1 MFWNPV
7 VECMPKDEL
16 KKLQFDSIKKL
27 VSDLYNS
34 NKFYRHK
41 MDSLN
46 VTPEDIVSLSDVS
59 KLPFMYKQEFRDNYP
74 TKMFNVPNTD
84 IVRYH
89 VSSGTTGKPTLVGYT
104 RNDLDYWTE
113 ALARSLTSIG
123 VGEEDTL
130 QVSYGYGLFTG
141 GLGLHYGA
149 ERVGASV
156 LPASTGST
164 ERQLELMQDLGVT
177 VIACTPSYFIH
188 MMEVADKLGI
198 DFRKDTKLKKAV
210 LGAEPWTEGMRDRI
224 EEFSGVKAYDIYGT
238 SELAGPMFTECEER
252 NGIHVSGDIAYVETI
267 DPITGETLEPG
278 EKGELVITM
287 LKKDAFPLVRYR
299 ISDISVVCEDVCECG
314 RTSPRISRI
323 SGRSDDML
331 IIRGINVFPS
341 QIEFALMQVPEVG
354 NQYMIIVTRK
364 GSLDNMVVQV
374 EIKPES
380 FSDKMEDMLTLRSH
394 IETELKKYLNL
405 GVHVELKAP
414 GELPRFDGKA
424 SRVIDKRSL

>member
-7 VECMPKDEL
+7 AECMPKDEL

-27 VSDLYNS
+27 VSDLYSS
-34 NKFYRHK
+34 NTFYRHK
-41 MDSLN
+41 METSN

-123 VGEEDTL
+123 IGEEDTL

-198 DFRKDTKLKKAV
+198 DFRKDTKLRKAV

-238 SELAGPMFTECEER
+238 SELAGPMFTECKER
-252 NGIHVSGDIAYVETI
+252 NGIHVSGDLAYVETI
-267 DPITGETLEPG
+267 DPITGEVLRSG

-299 ISDISVVCEDVCECG
+299 ISDISVVCEDVCKCG

-331 IIRGINVFPS
+331 IVRGINVFPS
-341 QIEFALMQVPEVG
+341 QIEYALMQVPEVG

-380 FSDKMEDMLTLRSH
+380 FSDKMDDMLTLRSH

-424 SRVIDKRSL
+424 SRVIDRRSL

>member
-7 VECMPKDEL
+7 AECMPKDEL

-27 VSDLYNS
+27 VSDLYSS
-34 NKFYRHK
+34 NTFYRHK
-41 MDSLN
+41 METSN

-113 ALARSLTSIG
+113 ALARSLASIG
-123 VGEEDTL
+123 IGEEDTL

-198 DFRKDTKLKKAV
+198 DFRKDTKLRKAV

-238 SELAGPMFTECEER
+238 SELAGPMFTECKER
-252 NGIHVSGDIAYVETI
+252 NGIHVSGDLAYVETI
-267 DPITGETLEPG
+267 DPITGEVLRSG

-299 ISDISVVCEDVCECG
+299 ISDISVVCEDVCKCG

-331 IIRGINVFPS
+331 IVRGINVFPS
-341 QIEFALMQVPEVG
+341 QIEYALMQVPEVG

-380 FSDKMEDMLTLRSH
+380 FSDKMDDMLTLRSH

-424 SRVIDKRSL
+424 SRVIDRRSL

>member
-1 MFWNPV
+1 MFWNHEA
-7 VECMPKDEL
+7 ECMPIDEL

-34 NKFYRHK
+34 NTFYRQK
-41 MDSLN
+41 MDSLK
-46 VTPEDIVSLSDVS
+46 VTPNDIISLSDVS

-74 TKMFNVPNTD
+74 TKMFNVPNTE

-123 VGEEDTL
+123 IGEEDTL

-198 DFRKDTKLKKAV
+198 DFRKDTKLRKAV

-238 SELAGPMFTECEER
+238 SELAGPMFTECEKR
-252 NGIHVSGDIAYVETI
+252 DGIHISGDLAYVETI
-267 DPITGETLEPG
+267 DPISGDVLKPG
-278 EKGELVITM
+278 EQGELVITM

-341 QIEFALMQVPEVG
+341 QVEYALMQVPEVG
-354 NQYMIIVTRK
+354 NQYMILVTRK
-364 GSLDNMVVQV
+364 GPMDSMVVQV

>member
-1 MFWNPV
+1 MFWNAEM
-7 VECMPKDEL
+7 ECLPIEEL
-16 KKLQFDSIKKL
+16 RALQYSRLRDLVTRLYDS
-27 VSDLYNS
+27 NE
-34 NKFYRHK
+34 FYRQK
-41 MDSLN
+41 METAN
-46 VTPEDIVSLSDVS
+46 VTPDDIRSMEDIS

-74 TKMFNVPNTD
+74 TKMFNVPNTE

-104 RNDLDYWTE
+104 RSDLDYWTE

-123 VGEEDTL
+123 IGDDDTL

-164 ERQLELMQDLGVT
+164 ERQLELMQDLDVT
-177 VIACTPSYFIH
+177 VIACTPSYFVH
-188 MMEVADKLGI
+188 MMETAERLGI

-210 LGAEPWTEGMRDRI
+210 MGAEQWTEGMRERI
-224 EEFSGVKAYDIYGT
+224 EESTGVEAYDIYGT
-238 SELAGPMFTECEER
+238 SELAGPMFTECEKR
-252 NGIHVSGDIAYVETI
+252 DGIHICSDIAYVEII
-267 DPITGETLEPG
+267 DPATGEVLPSG

-287 LKKDAFPLVRYR
+287 LTKDAFPLVRYR
-299 ISDISVVCEDVCECG
+299 IGDITSIEEEKCGCG
-314 RTSPRISRI
+314 RSSPRIARI
-323 SGRSDDML
+323 TGRSDDML
-331 IIRGINVFPS
+331 IVRGINVFPS
-341 QIEFALMQVPEVG
+341 QVEYALMQVPEVG
-354 NQYMIIVTRK
+354 NQYMIIMTRE
-364 GSLDNMVVQV
+364 GALDNMTVQV

-394 IETELKKYLNL
+394 IEMELKKYLNV

-424 SRVIDKRSL
+424 SRVKDMRSL

>member
-1 MFWNPV
+1 MFWKAEM
-7 VECMPKDEL
+7 ECMPIEELRALQYSRLKDL
-16 KKLQFDSIKKL
+16 VAKLYS
-27 VSDLYNS
+27 S

-41 MDSLN
+41 MEAAN
-46 VTPEDIVSLSDVS
+46 VTPDDILSMEDIS

-104 RNDLDYWTE
+104 RKDLDYWTE

-123 VGEEDTL
+123 IGDDDTL

-164 ERQLELMQDLGVT
+164 ERQLELMQDLDVT
-177 VIACTPSYFIH
+177 VIACTPSYFVH
-188 MMEVADKLGI
+188 MMEVAEKLGI

-210 LGAEPWTEGMRDRI
+210 MGAEQWTEGMRDRI
-224 EEFSGVKAYDIYGT
+224 EESTGIRAYDIYGT

-252 NGIHVSGDIAYVETI
+252 DGIHVCSDIAYVEVI
-267 DPITGETLEPG
+267 DPATGEVLPSG
-278 EKGELVITM
+278 EEGELVITM
-287 LKKDAFPLVRYR
+287 LTKDAFPLVRYR
-299 ISDISVVCEDVCECG
+299 IGDITSIEEEKCGCG
-314 RTSPRISRI
+314 RSSPRIARI
-323 SGRSDDML
+323 TGRSDDML
-331 IIRGINVFPS
+331 IVRGINVFPS
-341 QIEFALMQVPEVG
+341 QVEYALMQVPEVG
-354 NQYMIIVTRK
+354 NQYMIVMTRE
-364 GSLDNMVVQV
+364 GALDNMTVQV

-380 FSDKMEDMLTLRSH
+380 FSDKMEDMRALRSH
-394 IETELKKYLNL
+394 IEMELKKYLNI

-424 SRVIDKRSL
+424 SRVKDKRSL